1 MHKPSIP
8 ELIRQAAVHALHA
21 VETLLPEWL
30 PEGTRQGREWV
41 ARNTTRGDRRAG
53 SFGVSLDSGRWND
66 FADDT
71 AHGGDL
77 VSLLSYLRGCR
88 QVEAAKEIDQRLS
101 LGLFRAILC
110 DPQQDALR
118 RHAAEKA
125 CQEVE
130 RRTREARE
138 RLHARQ
144 QHAARQAAALWRMA
158 KPADRLHQYLQAKQ
172 VKPYILRQL
181 SQGRLLVPL
190 CCAGQLVNLQ
200 IVLPSG
206 EKRYLSG
213 GQVQGCYS
221 PLGKITEGCRL
232 YVCEGWATGA
242 TLHAYTGSPVVCAM
256 SAGNLKPVAI
266 ALRER
271 YGEALDLVIAGDDD
285 RQTQGNP
292 GRTAANRAAT
302 AATARVVF
310 PEWPAGAPNT
320 LSDFNDLHLWR
331 SQHREILP

>member
-1 MHKPSIP
+1 MERLRRRYGAWWRPSFP
-8 ELIRQAAVHALHA
+8 FV
-21 VETLLPEWL
+21 LPTRL
-30 PEGTRQGREWV
+30 PPSGSGS
-41 ARNTTRGDRRAG
+41 RNRSTP
-53 SFGVSLDSGRWND
+53 F
-66 FADDT
+66 
-71 AHGGDL
+71 
-77 VSLLSYLRGCR
+77 
-88 QVEAAKEIDQRLS
+88 

-144 QHAARQAAALWRMA
+144 QHAAQQAAALWRMA

-285 RQTQGNP
+285 RK
-292 GRTAANRAAT
+292 RRAAQAAPRQSTRQCRNRPRGVSRVAGRGAKHPFRLQRSAPVAQSAQGDT
-302 AATARVVF
+302 AVSKAGDKKADLSLVGAENAR
-310 PEWPAGAPNT
+310 AG
-320 LSDFNDLHLWR
+320 
-331 SQHREILP
+331 